1 MTMTEKEICRDFN
14 EAKNKGTQVGIL
26 ADLNVCE
33 KEDILR
39 ILILNGQDVTAA
51 GPRKLGGE
59 KDKVLNLMYTLL
71 DEMEEQIKATER
83 RYLNIVESM
92 KQYGKERKK

>member
-1 MTMTEKEICRDFN
+1 MTMTEQEICKEFN
-14 EAKNKGTQVGIL
+14 EAKNRGTQVGIL
-26 ADLNVCE
+26 ADLNVCD
-33 KEDILR
+33 KEQILR

-51 GPRKLGGE
+51 GPRKLGGD

-71 DEMEEQIKATER
+71 DEMEEQIKATEK

-92 KQYGKERKK
+92 KQYGKGRR

>member
-1 MTMTEKEICRDFN
+1 MTMTEKEICREFN

-26 ADLNVCE
+26 ADLNVCD
-33 KEDILR
+33 KEQILR

-51 GPRKLGGE
+51 GPRKPGGD
-59 KDKVLNLMYTLL
+59 KDKVLNLMYALL
-71 DEMEEQIKATER
+71 DEMEEQIKATEK

-92 KQYGKERKK
+92 KQYGKK

>member
-1 MTMTEKEICRDFN
+1 MTMTEQEICKEFN
-14 EAKNKGTQVGIL
+14 GAKNRGIQVGIL

-33 KEDILR
+33 KEDILK

-51 GPRKLGGE
+51 GHRKLGGD

-71 DEMEEQIKATER
+71 DEMEEQIKATEK

-92 KQYGKERKK
+92 KQYGKGRR

>member
-1 MTMTEKEICRDFN
+1 MTMTEAEICKEFN
-14 EAKNKGTQVGIL
+14 QAKHKGAQVGIL

-39 ILILNGQDVTAA
+39 ILIFNGQDVTAA

-59 KDKVLNLMYTLL
+59 KDKVLNLMYILL
-71 DEMEEQIKATER
+71 DETEEEIKAAER
-83 RYLNIVESM
+83 KYLKIVECM
-92 KQYGKERKK
+92 KQYGKSRR